1 MSQLHPD
8 FQAVV
13 DFLAGSPAPHP
24 RETPIE
30 ERRAAHL
37 AASALTET
45 APVEMAEVRDIVL
58 TGGLAARLYTPFNDA
73 GQGLTVYFHGGGFV
87 LGTLDSYDGLA
98 RHLADA
104 FATPV
109 MSVEYRLAPEHVVP
123 AAVDDVIAATRSI
136 AQDRELWGLAGR
148 RLVVAGDSAGGM
160 LAAVAAQELRGSG
173 VVDIQVLLYPTLGPE
188 LVTDSAHRFATGY
201 ILEMDHL
208 HFHYREYLGTW
219 TDHTDSRIT
228 PLLADHLENM
238 PTTIIVVAECDPLR
252 DEAVTYAGLLEHYGT
267 HVDLLEAKGMVHSFF
282 KMGGIC
288 ADVADEFRILGEHVR
303 SAILR

>member
-1 MSQLHPD
+1 MSPLHPD
-8 FQAVV
+8 FQAIVE
-13 DFLAGSPAPHP
+13 FLASSPAPHP
-24 RETPIE
+24 RETPIG

-45 APVEMAEVRDIVL
+45 SPVEMAEVRDINL
-58 TGGLAARLYTPFNDA
+58 SCGLEARLYIPSNDA
-73 GQGLTVYFHGGGFV
+73 GQAATVYFHGGGFV

-104 FATPV
+104 FAAPV
-109 MSVEYRLAPEHVVP
+109 ISVQYRLAPEHVFP

-136 AQDRELWGLAGR
+136 SLDREALGLAGR
-148 RLVVAGDSAGGM
+148 RLVVAGDSAGGT
-160 LAAVAAQELRGSG
+160 LAAVTAQELRGTG
-173 VVDIQVLLYPTLGPE
+173 IVDVQVLLYPTMGPE

-208 HFHYREYLGTW
+208 HYHYREYLGEGAN
-219 TDHTDSRIT
+219 HTDPRIT

-238 PTTIIVVAECDPLR
+238 PATIIVVAECDPLR

-288 ADVADEFRILGEHVR
+288 ADVADEFRVLGEHVR
-303 SAILR
+303 AVVSR

>member
-13 DFLAGSPAPHP
+13 DFLASSPAPHP
-24 RETPIE
+24 RDTSIE

-45 APVEMAEVRDIVL
+45 APVEMAAVRDVIL
-58 TGGLAARLYTPFNDA
+58 SGGLEARIYTPANDA
-73 GQGLTVYFHGGGFV
+73 GHAVSVYFHGGGFV

-98 RHLADA
+98 RHLAEA
-104 FATPV
+104 FAAPV
-109 MSVEYRLAPEHVVP
+109 VSVQYRLAPEHPFP
-123 AAVDDVIAATRSI
+123 AAVDDAIAATRDVF
-136 AQDRELWGLAGR
+136 ADRDSLGFAGR
-148 RLVVAGDSAGGM
+148 RLVVAGDSAGGT
-160 LAAVAAQELRGSG
+160 LAAVVAQQLRGTHI
-173 VVDIQVLLYPTLGPE
+173 VDLQVLMYPTMGPE
-188 LVTDSAHRFATGY
+188 LVTDSAHRFHTGY

-208 HFHYREYLGTW
+208 HFHYQEYLGDGA
-219 TDHTDSRIT
+219 DHTDPRVT
-228 PLLADHLENM
+228 PLLADHLNDM
-238 PTTIIVVAECDPLR
+238 PASIIVVAQCDPLR

-288 ADVADEFRILGEHVR
+288 TDVADEFRILGEHVR
-303 SAILR
+303 AAVTR